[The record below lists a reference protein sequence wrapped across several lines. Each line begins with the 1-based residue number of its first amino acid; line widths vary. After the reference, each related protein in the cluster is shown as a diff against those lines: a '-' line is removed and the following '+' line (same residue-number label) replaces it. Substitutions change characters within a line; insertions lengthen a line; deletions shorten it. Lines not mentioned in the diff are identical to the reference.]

1 MAAAV
6 AAAALV
12 VVPSAT
18 ATIHP
23 IAVGWVGGNASG
35 DPPRHTPGTTHS
47 DPVDVTD
54 APSNELPHHHGHRS
68 GA

>member
-23 IAVGWVGGNASG
+23 IAVGWVSGNASG
-35 DPPRHTPGTTHS
+35 DPPRRHARHHALGS
-47 DPVDVTD
+47 VDVAD
-54 APSNELPHHHGHRS
+54 APSNELPHHHEHRS

>member
-23 IAVGWVGGNASG
+23 IAVGWVSGNASG
-35 DPPRHTPGTTHS
+35 DRPGHTPGATQS
-47 DPVDVTD
+47 VDVTD
-54 APSNELPHHHGHRS
+54 APSNELPHHHEHRS